1 MHEYAV
7 TKGLIAIAVEE
18 ARKAGASKIT
28 LIKLVIGDLTT
39 IIDDS
44 VQMYFDMLSEGT
56 IAHGAK
62 LEFRRVPARFRC
74 KDCDLEFDKPKT
86 GFDCPKCGKMGV
98 LTDSGKEFY
107 IESMEVE

>member
-28 LIKLVIGDLTT
+28 LIRLVIGDLSTV
-39 IIDDS
+39 IDES

-56 IAHGAK
+56 VAHGSK
-62 LEFRRVPARFRC
+62 LEFRRVSARFHC
-74 KDCDLEFDKPKT
+74 KDCGIEFEKPKI
-86 GFDCPKCGKMGV
+86 GFDCPKCGKMGM

-107 IESMEVE
+107 IESMEIE

>member
-28 LIKLVIGDLTT
+28 LIKLVIGDLST